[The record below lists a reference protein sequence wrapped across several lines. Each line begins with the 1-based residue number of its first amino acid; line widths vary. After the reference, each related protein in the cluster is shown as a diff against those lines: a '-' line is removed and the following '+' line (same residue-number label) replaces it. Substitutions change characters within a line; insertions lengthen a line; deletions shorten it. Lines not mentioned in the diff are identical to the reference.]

1 MTTASKRRWR
11 LAVAATAAN
20 LVASGCGLPNGGATK
35 VDDED
40 VPYRL
45 LAPAGRSPGSP
56 SPTGPARPS
65 GALVFW
71 VDADDR
77 LVPSEASTSCDDPA
91 AVQVGYLLDL
101 LSSGPTDEVRSEGW
115 SSAWVPRAALSL
127 DAIEGSTAVIS
138 VDATTR
144 TSADRLPLAIGQVT
158 LSVTTA
164 TDVSE
169 VVFTNEEGEPL
180 AVPLPG
186 GALTGAPVRPIDYAR
201 LADDAGGAGPERWP
215 GCP

>member
-1 MTTASKRRWR
+1 MTNRSRRGWR
-11 LAVAATAAN
+11 LAVAATAAG
-20 LVASGCGLPNGGATK
+20 LAASGCGLPDGGVRR

-45 LAPAGRSPGSP
+45 LAPADRSAESP
-56 SPTGPARPS
+56 SPTGSTPPS

-77 LVPSEASTSCDDPA
+77 LVPSEASTSCDEPA
-91 AVQVGYLLDL
+91 AAQVAYVLDL
-101 LSSGPTDEVRSEGW
+101 LSSGPTDEVRTEGW
-115 SSAWVPRAALSL
+115 SSAWVPPADLSL

-138 VDATTR
+138 VDATTQ

-164 TDVSE
+164 TGVSE
-169 VVFTNEEGEPL
+169 VLYTDGEGEPL

-186 GALTGAPVRPIDYAR
+186 GAFTDAPVRRTDYAR
-201 LADDAGGAGPERWP
+201 LADGAVAAGRERWP

>member
-1 MTTASKRRWR
+1 MTTRSKRRWC
-11 LAVAATAAN
+11 LAVAATTAG
-20 LVASGCGLPNGGATK
+20 LVASGCGLPDGGATK
-35 VDDED
+35 VHAED

-45 LAPAGRSPGSP
+45 LAPADRSAGSP
-56 SPTGPARPS
+56 PPTGSTRPS

-77 LVPSEASTSCDDPA
+77 LVPSEASTSCDEPVA
-91 AVQVGYLLDL
+91 AQVAHLLDL
-101 LSSGPTDEVRSEGW
+101 LSSGPTDEVRTEGW
-115 SSAWVPRAALSL
+115 SSAWMPSADLSL
-127 DAIEGSTAVIS
+127 EAIEGSTAVIS
-138 VDATTR
+138 VDATTQ

-164 TDVSE
+164 AVVSE
-169 VVFTNEEGEPL
+169 VRFTDGEQEPL

-186 GALTGAPVRPIDYAR
+186 GAFTDAPVRRTDYAR
-201 LADDAGGAGPERWP
+201 LAVGAGRERWP

>member
-1 MTTASKRRWR
+1 MTTASTRGWR
-11 LAVAATAAN
+11 LAVAATAAS
-20 LVASGCGLPNGGATK
+20 LVASGCGLPNGGATR
-35 VDDED
+35 VEDED
-40 VPYRL
+40 VPYQL
-45 LAPAGRSPGSP
+45 LAPAGRPSESP
-56 SPTGPARPS
+56 SPTGTRRPS

-77 LVPSEASTSCDDPA
+77 LVPSEASTSCDDPTD
-91 AVQVGYLLDL
+91 VQVGYLLDL

-115 SSAWVPRAALSL
+115 SSAWVPPADLSL
-127 DAIEGSTAVIS
+127 DAIEGSAAVIS

-169 VVFTNEEGEPL
+169 VVFTNEAGEPL

-186 GALTGAPVRPIDYAR
+186 GALTDAPVRSIDYAR
-201 LADDAGGAGPERWP
+201 LADGAGEAGPERWP

>member
-1 MTTASKRRWR
+1 MTNRSRRGWR
-11 LAVAATAAN
+11 LAVAATAAG
-20 LVASGCGLPNGGATK
+20 LAASGCGLPDGGMTR

-45 LAPAGRSPGSP
+45 LEPADRSAESP
-56 SPTGPARPS
+56 SPTGSSRPS
-65 GALVFW
+65 GTLVFW

-77 LVPSEASTSCDDPA
+77 LVASEASISCDEPA
-91 AVQVGYLLDL
+91 ATQVAYLLDL
-101 LSSGPTDEVRSEGW
+101 LSSGPTEEVRTEGW
-115 SSAWVPRAALSL
+115 SSAWVQRAELSL
-127 DAIEGSTAVIS
+127 EAIEGSTAVVS
-138 VDATTR
+138 VDATTQ
-144 TSADRLPLAIGQVT
+144 TSADRLPLAIGQVA

-169 VVFTNEEGEPL
+169 VLFTDGEGEPL

-186 GALTGAPVRPIDYAR
+186 GAFTDAPVRRTDYAR
-201 LADDAGGAGPERWP
+201 LADGAVATGRGDWP

>member
-1 MTTASKRRWR
+1 MTKRWRRGWR
-11 LAVAATAAN
+11 LAVAATATG
-20 LVASGCGLPNGGATK
+20 LTVSGCGLPDGGATR

-45 LAPAGRSPGSP
+45 VAPADRSAESP
-56 SPTGPARPS
+56 SPTGSTRPS

-71 VDADDR
+71 VDAGDR
-77 LVPSEASTSCDDPA
+77 LVPSEASTSCDEPA
-91 AVQVGYLLDL
+91 AAQVAYLLDL
-101 LSSGPTDEVRSEGW
+101 LSSGPTDEVRTEGW
-115 SSAWVPRAALSL
+115 SSAWVPPADLSL
-127 DAIEGSTAVIS
+127 EAIEGSTAVIS
-138 VDATTR
+138 VDATTQ

-164 TDVSE
+164 ADVSE
-169 VVFTNEEGEPL
+169 VRFTDGEQEPL

-186 GALTGAPVRPIDYAR
+186 GAFTDAPVGRTDYAR
-201 LADDAGGAGPERWP
+201 LADGADAERRESWL